1 MKIRYFFI
9 QDKIVAEGFTVEYS
23 PISGML
29 ADYYTKPVQC
39 TTFGKYFNLKVRIR
53 KSAGQRK
60 ILAMTYH
67 QKSQKHVGKQANVP
81 RGNQVVQRSNK
92 ELHIQKLR

>member
-53 KSAGQRK
+53 KSAGAKKDSSNDISSK
-60 ILAMTYH
+60 IPKACWKTS
-67 QKSQKHVGKQANVP
+67 KCAK
-81 RGNQVVQRSNK
+81 R
-92 ELHIQKLR
+92 